1 MDIHHFR
8 PTLARGPRRIWGEDD
23 YVVDDMDFSFVLHGR
38 IINISI
44 VRMRFIADI
53 ITTVSS

>member
-53 ITTVSS
+53 ITTV